1 MSYRTPTTAA
11 SRATSEKGSATRA
24 LSLKNELEERQALE
38 KANFELKMKVI
49 QLEEALSKSSKIDA
63 FKTSS
68 DTSEMVALRQ
78 QLESKSNELEQKN
91 LLIAKAKKALEA
103 LETLKSQALQLRS
116 EEAEH
121 KQIRRELEERIIAL
135 STNESTVTEE
145 FKKRFHALEVQFSS
159 LKAQNAEYSLTVKAL
174 EVDKSELEERCSKYA
189 MKIKELEESHSFL
202 EFEKKASDRE
212 IAEARS
218 HAAKLKDELNH
229 TKEHVVMYENQLRD
243 FTEELDR
250 LKAVEKDRN
259 KTIEEL
265 FSNQRHSSNLKETH
279 DSHVLKLHEMH
290 STKLEELQERHREEL
305 ERAKAAAEHHSI
317 REHHEVK
324 TELHSKLYEKHSA
337 LEVATHKYEHA
348 ATQLELMTSESK
360 QKEKL
365 IQELQAQI
373 FKREEELRQA
383 VVLQEKISKDYSE
396 AASVLQR
403 VQTEKSQLES
413 RYEEVSDA
421 FETARDNLR
430 EMKNYANS
438 LDSDSKMYVKE
449 LEHHRVK
456 VSAVED
462 LTRENERFKLLLSNT
477 TKDLSEAQAKLD
489 SCTRD
494 NVHLLEEL
502 KRSKSKEE
510 LLSSKLIDSEGLQN
524 ALTASKESCD
534 EALKYERN
542 RAANA
547 ETAAEGLRNSIS
559 SLKLDFEKLQ
569 QSLSLEQQ
577 KSHDS
582 QSRHS
587 DVTQNLSGVCTSLL
601 EACNTWDSTLTIVL
615 EGNSAT
621 SHYGDVDLSRSN
633 HSGGA
638 VHGIDAILSMS
649 SFDLIRKVSVQT
661 ERISLKVERLTK
673 LRKSFDSFV
682 SKAISSVSEKLQN
695 AQDKVNIVTKRK
707 VFIDNL
713 SNTYILQLLD
723 RSNVPS
729 SC

>member
-1 MSYRTPTTAA
+1 MSYRTPTTASKA
-11 SRATSEKGSATRA
+11 ISEKGSATRA

-49 QLEEALSKSSKIDA
+49 QLEEALSKSSKMDA
-63 FKTSS
+63 FKASS
-68 DTSEMVALRQ
+68 ESSETTALKQ
-78 QLESKSNELEQKN
+78 QLESKNNELEQKN

-103 LETLKSQALQLRS
+103 LEALKSEALRLRS

-121 KQIRRELEERIIAL
+121 KQIRRELEERLIAL
-135 STNESTVTEE
+135 STNESSMTVE
-145 FKKRFHALEVQFSS
+145 FKKRFHELEVQFSS
-159 LKAQNAEYSLTVKAL
+159 LKAQNVEYSLTVKAL

-212 IAEARS
+212 LAEARS
-218 HAAKLKDELNH
+218 NAAKLKDELNL
-229 TKEHVVMYENQLRD
+229 TKEHVAMYENQLRD

-265 FSNQRHSSNLKETH
+265 FSSQRHSENLKETH
-279 DSHVLKLHEMH
+279 DSHVSKLHESH
-290 STKLEELQERHREEL
+290 STKLQELQEKHREEL

-324 TELHSKLYEKHSA
+324 TELHGKLYEKQSA

-348 ATQLELMTSESK
+348 MTQLELMTSESK
-360 QKEKL
+360 QKDIL

-383 VVLQEKISKDYSE
+383 VVLQERISRDYSE

-403 VQTEKSQLES
+403 VQSEKSQLES

-430 EMKNYANS
+430 EMKNYVNS

-449 LEHHRVK
+449 LEHHRVR

-462 LTRENERFKLLLSNT
+462 LTRENERFKLLLANM

-510 LLSSKLIDSEGLQN
+510 LLSSKLIDSESLQN

-534 EALKYERN
+534 EALEYERK

-547 ETAAEGLRNSIS
+547 EAAAEGLRNSIS
-559 SLKLDFEKLQ
+559 SLKLDFEKSQL
-569 QSLSLEQQ
+569 SLSLEQQ
-577 KSHDS
+577 KSRDS
-582 QSRHS
+582 QSRYS
-587 DVTQNLSGVCTSLL
+587 DITQSLSSVCTSLL
-601 EACNTWDSTLTIVL
+601 EACHTWDSTLTIVL
-615 EGNSAT
+615 EGNSGT
-621 SHYGDVDLSRSN
+621 HNGDLDLSRN
-633 HSGGA
+633 SGGA
-638 VHGIDAILSMS
+638 NHGIEDILSMS

-661 ERISLKVERLTK
+661 ERIFLKVERLTK
-673 LRKSFDSFV
+673 LRKNFDGFV
-682 SKAISSVSEKLQN
+682 SKAVSSVSEKLQN
-695 AQDKVNIVTKRK
+695 AQDKVNIVKKRA
-707 VFIDNL
+707 V
-713 SNTYILQLLD
+713 YIVNFNNNIFLHY
-723 RSNVPS
+723 
-729 SC
+729 